1 LRLGSGALRLFN
13 CGVNHGKFKH
23 LSPFNI
29 LFTITSLEIGGA
41 EKQLVLLAK
50 GLLRRGHRI
59 TVFSMQKDGP
69 LRRELETAGCR
80 VISGGLADND
90 YRKKPWKLLSAV
102 RRLLKTMRC
111 IRPQIVHSFLPFI
124 SFFST
129 VAARCLDV
137 AFIVNSRRSMGNFLD
152 RHPILRPF
160 EYLSNRFCDLIV
172 VNSNTVQLDLMRRS
186 NIAREKIATVYNGID
201 TSLYHQGCRVDSGI
215 SAIGQG
221 IKASDTV
228 ITTIASLVSYKGH
241 KDILEAASIVRRKY
255 PDLKYVFVGRD
266 RGMKAALIE
275 MRDRLGL
282 TENVVFTGEKN
293 DIPAVLVASHIAV
306 LASHEEGFSN
316 FILEAMTA
324 GLPVVATNVGG
335 NAEAVEDGETG
346 WLVPPQA
353 PRQLAEK
360 LLDLVENTQRSA
372 QFGKNGKK
380 RVEEKF
386 SVSEM
391 SDAYLVLYANGIKRN
406 PDAAP
411 KL

>member
-1 LRLGSGALRLFN
+1 LD
-13 CGVNHGKFKH
+13 
-23 LSPFNI
+23 PFNI
-29 LFTITSLEIGGA
+29 LLTITSLEIGGA
-41 EKQLVLLAK
+41 EKQMVLLARN
-50 GLLRRGHRI
+50 LLRRGHRI
-59 TVFSMQKDGP
+59 TVFSLQEGGP
-69 LRRELETAGCR
+69 LRRELEKAGCR
-80 VISGGLADND
+80 VIDGGLAGDD
-90 YRKKPWKLLSAV
+90 FRTRPWKILSAMFK
-102 RRLLKTMRC
+102 LLKTIRC
-111 IRPQIVHSFLPFI
+111 IRPQIVHSFLPLI

-129 VAARCLDV
+129 IAARCLNV

-152 RHPILRPF
+152 RHPILRPL
-160 EYLSNRFCDLIV
+160 EYVSNRLCDLIV

-201 TSLYHQGCRVDSGI
+201 TSLYHQGCRVENGI

-293 DIPAVLVASHIAV
+293 DIPDVLAASHIAV

-316 FILEAMTA
+316 FILEAMSA
-324 GLPVVATNVGG
+324 GLPVVATRVGG
-335 NAEAVEDGETG
+335 NAEAVDSGKTG
-346 WLVPPQA
+346 WLIQPRA
-353 PRQLAEK
+353 PEQLAEK
-360 LLDLVENTQRSA
+360 LLDLVENKERA
-372 QFGKNGKK
+372 VQFGRNGKK

-386 SVSEM
+386 SESEM
-391 SDAYLVLYANGIKRN
+391 TDAYFALYASGINMDPNIASRRWKK
-406 PDAAP
+406 D
-411 KL
+411 